1 MALIR
6 TTIEWIG
13 YNGTRLMPLGIIIG
27 VMVQPLAHLLFP
39 LLPFTVYVMLT
50 IVLARLD
57 VERALAHLRRPKVFI
72 ISLIYGFVVLPT
84 ALSLI
89 AVALPLSPGLTAALV
104 VYGTAPPNYAAA
116 ALAFVMGLDGALTV
130 ATIFAATA
138 LHPIVTPLYVEMFA
152 GSAIHLSGAELAL
165 RLAGLIGA
173 SVASAYLISRWMGP
187 ERRKSATPV
196 FDGLNVLI
204 MVVFAI
210 ALMAGIPDRVI
221 AQPGYALALIALA
234 TGLHVGLNLVTVA
247 VFYVTGRGRAMTLGY
262 AHAGRNI
269 AVVMGVLGA
278 AAPPDAWLFFAML
291 QFPIYCLPMLL
302 KPLYRKLLPAA

>member
-1 MALIR
+1 
-6 TTIEWIG
+6 
-13 YNGTRLMPLGIIIG
+13 MPLGIVIG
-27 VMVQPLAHLLFP
+27 VAVQPLAWLLLP
-39 LLPFTVYVMLT
+39 MLPFTVYLMLT

-57 VERALAHLRRPKVFI
+57 VERALAHLRKPKVFI
-72 ISLIYGFVVLPT
+72 VSLIYGFIVLPM

-89 AVALPLSPGLTAALV
+89 ALAMPLSPGLTAALV
-104 VYGTAPPNYAAA
+104 VYGTSPPNFAAA

-138 LHPIVTPLYVEMFA
+138 LHPIVTPLYVEVFA
-152 GSAIHLSGAELAL
+152 SDAIHVSGSELAL
-165 RLAGLIGA
+165 RLAALIGA
-173 SVASAYLISRWMGP
+173 AVATAYLVSRWLGP
-187 ERRKSATPV
+187 QRRRAATPI

-210 ALMAGIPDRVI
+210 AIMAGIPDRVI
-221 AQPGYALALIALA
+221 AQPAYALAIIALA
-234 TGLHVGLNLVTVA
+234 TSLHLGINLLTVA
-247 VFYVTGRGRAMTLGY
+247 IFYVTGRGRAMTLGY

-269 AVVMGVLGA
+269 AVIMGVLGA

-302 KPLYRKLLPAA
+302 KPLYRKLLPDR

>member
-27 VMVQPLAHLLFP
+27 VLVQPLAHLLFP

-130 ATIFAATA
+130 ATNPFVRSRSAGRLPKGRSGDRSGREAACATA
-138 LHPIVTPLYVEMFA
+138 HNTR
-152 GSAIHLSGAELAL
+152 HAEARMGIQEN
-165 RLAGLIGA
+165 RLAGRPG
-173 SVASAYLISRWMGP
+173 VA
-187 ERRKSATPV
+187 EE
-196 FDGLNVLI
+196 
-204 MVVFAI
+204 
-210 ALMAGIPDRVI
+210 
-221 AQPGYALALIALA
+221 
-234 TGLHVGLNLVTVA
+234 
-247 VFYVTGRGRAMTLGY
+247 
-262 AHAGRNI
+262 
-269 AVVMGVLGA
+269 
-278 AAPPDAWLFFAML
+278 
-291 QFPIYCLPMLL
+291 
-302 KPLYRKLLPAA
+302 